1 MRTIG
6 MSDYTV
12 GEDCFTE
19 LPAALAEYGA
29 TKVAIIGGKRALAA
43 ALPGI
48 EAALEGTDVEILET
62 RVYGTNSTR
71 ANIAKVVNSPACQ
84 QADVL
89 IACGGGKALDTVKTA
104 AIELKKIVF
113 TVPTICSNCSAA
125 TAIAVV
131 YNDDGSLEG
140 YSYPNRPA
148 HIFINPKIIAE
159 APAEYFWAGVGDA
172 LSMQPVVEY
181 ATSAGDL
188 EHTAGLAAA
197 LLQMRERAMQVR
209 GGLVVHGDH
218 VGTGIGVPI
227 DGLVGVRHH
236 EVRVGRYIGGALDG
250 LEDVNAKGE
259 VAGKVAVHD
268 VEVHKVGT
276 GDLVEFAL
284 EVGHVGRKDRRSDF
298 DGTHGRS
305 LSALVGESVEL
316 LRRDAIGKNLERPI
330 QSNTVVERLLHGKGE
345 RNVYAQ

>member
-12 GEDCFTE
+12 GEDCFDE
-19 LPAALAEYGA
+19 LPGALAEYGA
-29 TKVAIIGGKRALAA
+29 SKVVIIGGKRALAA

-48 EAALEGTDVEILET
+48 EAALAGTDVEILEK

-71 ANIAKVVNSPACQ
+71 ANIVKVVNSPACQ
-84 QADVL
+84 EADVL

-172 LSMQPVVEY
+172 LSKQPEVEY
-181 ATSAGDL
+181 ATSAGNL
-188 EHTAGLAAA
+188 GTPPVLAWHSRTPVPSRCLPTACRVLRTCA
-197 LLQMRERAMQVR
+197 RTSRPKPSSRSRSTSWSTRAMSR
-209 GGLVVHGDH
+209 
-218 VGTGIGVPI
+218 T
-227 DGLVGVRHH
+227 
-236 EVRVGRYIGGALDG
+236 
-250 LEDVNAKGE
+250 
-259 VAGKVAVHD
+259 
-268 VEVHKVGT
+268 
-276 GDLVEFAL
+276 
-284 EVGHVGRKDRRSDF
+284 
-298 DGTHGRS
+298 
-305 LSALVGESVEL
+305 
-316 LRRDAIGKNLERPI
+316 
-330 QSNTVVERLLHGKGE
+330 
-345 RNVYAQ
+345 